1 MKGQGGCLRGTEAEG
16 YDNLRTEWS
25 TPQYPIVGTAFIC
38 IFAYIISAF
47 KMMRDIV
54 VFFQHFTSKSVK
66 KLPSWNKPEL
76 YRNTMYCLLS
86 GNYFGSYFY
95 MGGER
100 FEMSQPEAYLFGEN
114 SDLNF
119 LGNKPM
125 QVCQ

>member
-1 MKGQGGCLRGTEAEG
+1 
-16 YDNLRTEWS
+16 
-25 TPQYPIVGTAFIC
+25 
-38 IFAYIISAF
+38 
-47 KMMRDIV
+47 MMRDIV
-54 VFFQHFTSKSVK
+54 VFFQHFTSKSVEK
-66 KLPSWNKPEL
+66 VTVLEKT
-76 YRNTMYCLLS
+76 RNIQKFCLLS